1 MFKNLKELQEL
12 TKTLKQVK
20 GLSKKS
26 PEEIMK
32 SMSSLGIDT
41 TMMEDIN
48 KIKMSD
54 FNPDHPKMIVEF
66 VNKSEHE
73 SPMYQHNDDSGFDL
87 RANIPGDKL
96 IIKPLD
102 RMVVPTGL
110 YFGLPEG
117 YELQVRPRSGLAYK
131 HGITVLNTPGT
142 VDRGYT
148 GEIKIILI
156 NLGKED
162 FIINDG
168 DRIAQGVI
176 NGILTQRWSDFT
188 RVDKLSET
196 SRSDGGFGSTG
207 KQ

>member
-1 MFKNLKELQEL
+1 MFKNLKGLQEMAE
-12 TKTLKQVK
+12 TLKQVN

-26 PEEIMK
+26 PEEIIK
-32 SMSSLGIDT
+32 SMGNLGIDT

-54 FNPDHPKMIVEF
+54 FNQDNPKMIVEF

-73 SPMYQHNDDSGFDL
+73 SPMYQHDDDSGFDL

-96 IIKPLD
+96 TLKPLD
-102 RMVVPTGL
+102 RMAVPTGL
-110 YFGLPEG
+110 HFGLPEG
-117 YELQVRPRSGLAYK
+117 YELQIRPRSGLAYN

-148 GEIKIILI
+148 GEVKIILI
-156 NLGKED
+156 NLSKED
-162 FIINDG
+162 FVINDG

-176 NGILTQRWSDFT
+176 NGILTQRWADFT
-188 RVDKLSET
+188 RVDELSET

>member
-1 MFKNLKELQEL
+1 
-12 TKTLKQVK
+12 
-20 GLSKKS
+20 
-26 PEEIMK
+26 
-32 SMSSLGIDT
+32 
-41 TMMEDIN
+41 
-48 KIKMSD
+48 MSD
-54 FNPDHPKMIVEF
+54 FTPDHTKMIVEF

-73 SPMYQHNDDSGFDL
+73 SPMYQHDDDSGFDL

-96 IIKPLD
+96 TIKPLD
-102 RMVVPTGL
+102 RIVVPTGL

-176 NGILTQRWSDFT
+176 NGILTQRWADFT
-188 RVDKLSET
+188 RVDKLGKT

>member
-1 MFKNLKELQEL
+1 MIKNFKELKELS
-12 TKTLKQVK
+12 KTLKQVK
-20 GLSKKS
+20 GFSKKS
-26 PEEIMK
+26 PEEIMN
-32 SMSSLGIDT
+32 SLDGLGINT
-41 TMMEDIN
+41 KLMEDIN
-48 KIKMSD
+48 KIKMD
-54 FNPDHPKMIVEF
+54 DLTPDHPKMIVEF

-96 IIKPLD
+96 TIKPLD

-110 YFGLPEG
+110 HFGLPEG

-148 GEIKIILI
+148 GEVKIILI
-156 NLGKED
+156 NLGKEN

-176 NGILTQRWSDFT
+176 NGILTQRWADFT
-188 RVDKLSET
+188 RVDKLGET

>member
-1 MFKNLKELQEL
+1 MFKNLKELKEL
-12 TKTLKQVK
+12 SKTLKQVK
-20 GLSKKS
+20 GLSGKS

-41 TMMEDIN
+41 RMMEDVN
-48 KIKMSD
+48 KLKMSD
-54 FNPDHPKMIVEF
+54 LTPDNPKMIVEF

-73 SPMYQHNDDSGFDL
+73 SPMYQHDDDSGFDL

-96 IIKPLD
+96 TIKPLD
-102 RMVVPTGL
+102 RLVVPTGL

-176 NGILTQRWSDFT
+176 NGILTQRWADFT
-188 RVDKLSET
+188 RVDKLGKT